1 MADKAPDLSF
11 TELDKRA
18 TALISSFNDLHRRM
32 MDLLYELNDEDRE
45 DEEVEHM
52 FAGTVL
58 GQLVVYNYLRAE
70 GLTRDQAEYGAV
82 MSLIMSVHN
91 VASRDVDDFPD
102 SQPLSKATVQRCVDK
117 IKQLRSAS

>member
-1 MADKAPDLSF
+1 MAAGPDLSF

-18 TALISSFNDLHRRM
+18 TALISQFNDLHRRM

-45 DEEVEHM
+45 DGEVEQM
-52 FAGTVL
+52 FATTVL

-82 MSLIMSVHN
+82 MSLIMSVHS
-91 VASRDVDDFPD
+91 VASREAAD
-102 SQPLSKATVQRCVDK
+102 SPRWAEPHAAVVQRCVDK